1 MMEPK
6 RFEDVHPGMAE
17 YFEVQKEYLAKFGEH
32 SLERTMHYE
41 PLRPSCLNFIEGAK
55 ELGRAIRRN
64 KPIEQ
69 IPPEIWKGII
79 F

>member
-32 SLERTMHYE
+32 S
-41 PLRPSCLNFIEGAK
+41 
-55 ELGRAIRRN
+55 
-64 KPIEQ
+64 
-69 IPPEIWKGII
+69 
-79 F
+79 

>member
-1 MMEPK
+1 MQY
-6 RFEDVHPGMAE
+6 A
-17 YFEVQKEYLAKFGEH
+17 
-32 SLERTMHYE
+32 
-41 PLRPSCLNFIEGAK
+41 PLRHSCLIFIEGAK
-55 ELGRAIRRN
+55 ELRRAIRRN